1 MLIIKQ
7 YGQMKWRMIR
17 VMCEWEYQYCTYK
30 GLEFIIHH
38 EGDEL
43 LFDVDCKGEFF
54 LLDLGE
60 HFEVVE

>member
-1 MLIIKQ
+1 
-7 YGQMKWRMIR
+7 MKWRMIR

>member
-1 MLIIKQ
+1 
-7 YGQMKWRMIR
+7 
-17 VMCEWEYQYCTYK
+17 MCEWEYQYCEYH